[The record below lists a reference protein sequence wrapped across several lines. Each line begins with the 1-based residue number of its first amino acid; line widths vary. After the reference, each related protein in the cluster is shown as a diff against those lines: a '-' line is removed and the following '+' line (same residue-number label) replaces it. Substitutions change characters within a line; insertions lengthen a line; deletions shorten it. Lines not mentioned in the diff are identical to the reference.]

1 MVEFTAVYYDKPGEQ
16 NTDATLAV
24 AKRAADQLGI
34 KTIICASTW
43 GNTALKLPTVFD
55 PKKYILVVVTHN
67 YGFPGPGKVEIPDDV
82 RMKLC
87 KQGVMVFTGT
97 LVFSGVDTAI
107 RKGLNMYD
115 YPSFFAKMTQSI
127 FSDGTKVC
135 MEIVMMAADA
145 GLIPDWNQDV
155 IAIAGSSKGADT
167 AWVVKPVSSRGFLDL
182 RLKML
187 ICKPL

>member
-34 KTIICASTW
+34 KTIICASTA
-43 GNTALKLPTVFD
+43 GITALKLPAVFD
-55 PKKYILVVVTHN
+55 AKKYNLVVVTHN
-67 YGFPGPGKVEIPDDV
+67 YGFSTPGKVEIPDDV

-97 LVFSGVDTAI
+97 LAFSGVDTAI
-107 RKGLNMYD
+107 RKGMDIYD
-115 YPSFFAKMTQSI
+115 YPSFFAKMTQGI
-127 FSDGTKVC
+127 FSDGTKVS

-145 GLIPDWNQDV
+145 GLIPDWTQDV
-155 IAIAGSSKGADT
+155 IAIAGTGKGADT

-187 ICKPL
+187 LCKPL